1 MKIRA
6 LLFAATLAAG
16 VAGSAASASADVR
29 VFYPPNPY
37 APPEAQ
43 LLVDQTAPPE
53 VTVIFD
59 VNPGPPDITVEP
71 TPSR

>member
-16 VAGSAASASADVR
+16 VAGSTASASADVR
-29 VFYPPNPY
+29 VYFPPNPF

-43 LLVDQTAPPE
+43 LLVDRTAPPE
-53 VTVIFD
+53 VMVIFG
-59 VNPGPPDITVEP
+59 VNPGPPDITVDP